1 MKTYPLFWRELQA
14 GKKSFLSWGLPL
26 IFLIWV
32 SMMAFPTMSKSA
44 EQTEALMKSLP
55 AGIRA
60 AFGLDKLS
68 LGEAVGYFAT
78 RVYTMFTLLG
88 TLYAAI
94 FGASLLAK
102 EESERTSE
110 FLLTKPISRGQI
122 VLQKA
127 AVLVFYMLAF
137 GVMSVLLTFA
147 CFGLYVDTPYSVEKI
162 LLLLFA
168 IFLLVYAFAGV
179 GFALSAFI
187 PKAKKA
193 TSLALGLSA
202 GSFLVGTLSASSES
216 IQWMKWITLF
226 KYADSIEIV
235 LEGIQPLKFLFLFF
249 VGTSGIALAWWH
261 YQSKD
266 IHA

>member
-1 MKTYPLFWRELQA
+1 MKKYPLFWRELHA

-44 EQTEALMKSLP
+44 EQTAALMKSLP
-55 AGIRA
+55 AGLRA
-60 AFGLDKLS
+60 AFGLDQLS
-68 LGEAVGYFAT
+68 LSEALGYFAT

-88 TLYAAI
+88 ALYGAI
-94 FGASLLAK
+94 YGASLLSK

-110 FLLTKPISRGQI
+110 FLMTKPISRTQI

-127 AVLVFYMLAF
+127 AVLAVYMVAF
-137 GVMSVLLTFA
+137 GVMSIVVTFA
-147 CFGLYVDTPYSVEKI
+147 CFGLYVETPYPAAKI
-162 LLLLFA
+162 LWLLFA
-168 IFLLVYAFAGV
+168 IFLLVFAFAGV

-193 TSLALGLSA
+193 TSLALGLAA
-202 GSFLVGTLSASSES
+202 GSFLISTISATSES

-226 KYADSIEIV
+226 K
-235 LEGIQPLKFLFLFF
+235 
-249 VGTSGIALAWWH
+249 
-261 YQSKD
+261 
-266 IHA
+266 